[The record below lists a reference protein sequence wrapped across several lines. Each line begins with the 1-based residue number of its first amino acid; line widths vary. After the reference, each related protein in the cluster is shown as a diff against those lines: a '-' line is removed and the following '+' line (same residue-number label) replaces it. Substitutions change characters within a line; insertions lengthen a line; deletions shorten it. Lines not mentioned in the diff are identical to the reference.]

1 MQDREKPPLG
11 IRIFTPI
18 FFILSSLA
26 ALYWF
31 FFRTFEIFINP
42 LSPVEV
48 FDKGSFYM
56 LGVGIGL
63 LILAIV
69 TVQEGWLNKKL
80 SKKQSSFLTKVAIL
94 SVVLIFLTPQL
105 MHYCANKYLARKGYT
120 VCDEASH
127 QWLFVRDIVYL
138 EPSVDCTKDIVKAQ

>member
-1 MQDREKPPLG
+1 MANRDSPLA

-31 FFRTFEIFINP
+31 FFRTFEIFITP

-56 LGVGIGL
+56 LGVGVGL

-69 TVQEGWLNKKL
+69 TVQEGWLNKEL

-105 MHYCANKYLARKGYT
+105 MHYCANKYLAGKGYT

-127 QWLFVRDIVYL
+127 QWLFVQDIV
-138 EPSVDCTKDIVKAQ
+138 